1 MYTTRTNYEKMEKSF
16 NDFRDYIEEKF
27 VGINNVHDYLKATL
41 SNNTVEKFK

>member
-16 NDFRDYIEEKF
+16 NDFRDYIEKF